1 MLGEKDYLRG
11 VSSAYL
17 EAYMVTLIAAGLV
30 MVIGGVIALIA
41 RPQVADPVYLR
52 VRPRHRR

>member
-1 MLGEKDYLRG
+1 
-11 VSSAYL
+11 
-17 EAYMVTLIAAGLV
+17 MVTLVAAGLV

-41 RPQVADPVYLR
+41 RPQVADPVRVR

>member
-1 MLGEKDYLRG
+1 
-11 VSSAYL
+11 
-17 EAYMVTLIAAGLV
+17 MVTLIAAGLV